1 MATTLIRFDWAIK
14 RLLRNKAN
22 FVILEGFLSE
32 LLKEDISIQEI
43 LESESNM
50 QDAGNKLT
58 RVDLLVKNAKGEL
71 VIIEV
76 QNSYRH
82 DYLLRIL
89 FGVSKLIVDNLGKG
103 MDYSQVKKVISV
115 NIVYFDFGHGEDY
128 IYRGSTNYVGM
139 YKNDILTLT
148 NHEKIVFKAEHIDKV
163 YPEFYI
169 IKVNNFDTV
178 AKNTLD
184 EWVNF
189 LKTEHVAAGS
199 MAKGLMA
206 AKEEIEILKM
216 DKAAMAEYDREV
228 EAWRDYSSDMSTH
241 FLSGKLEGLEKGK
254 LEGLEKGKQEGL
266 LEGKLEIAR
275 NCLSEG
281 MSLSQISKITG
292 LEQEILVKYLEEL
305 G

>member
-1 MATTLIRFDWAIK
+1 MADTLIRFDWAIK

-32 LLKEDISIQEI
+32 LLMEDIKIVEI

-82 DYLLRIL
+82 DYLMRIL

-103 MDYSQVKKVISV
+103 MDYSHVKKVISV
-115 NIVYFDFGHGEDY
+115 NIVYFNFGHGEDY
-128 IYRGSTNYVGM
+128 IYRGATNYIGLH
-139 YKNDILTLT
+139 KADLLTLSEQ
-148 NHEKIVFKAEHIDKV
+148 EKIVFKAERIDKL

-169 IKVNNFDTV
+169 IKVNNFDSV

-189 LKTEHVAAGS
+189 LKTEEVKAGS
-199 MAKGLMA
+199 TAKGLKE
-206 AKEEIEILKM
+206 AKDEIEMLRLDKNAM
-216 DKAAMAEYDREV
+216 DDYNREID
-228 EAWRDYSSDMSTH
+228 AWRDYSSDMSTN
-241 FLSGKLEGLEKGK
+241 FLAGKI
-254 LEGLEKGKQEGL
+254 
-266 LEGKLEIAR
+266 EGKTEGQLEIAR
-275 NCLSEG
+275 NCIKEG
-281 MSLSQISKITG
+281 MNIAQISKITG
-292 LEQEILVKYLEEL
+292 LSEAVLSEL
-305 G
+305 I

>member
-1 MATTLIRFDWAIK
+1 MSNTLIRFDWAIK

-32 LLKEDISIQEI
+32 LLKEDIHIVEI

-58 RVDLLVKNAKGEL
+58 RVDLLVKNATGEL

-76 QNSYRH
+76 QNSYKH

-89 FGVSKLIVDNLGKG
+89 FGVAKLIVDNMGKR
-103 MDYSQVKKVISV
+103 MDYSNVKKVISV
-115 NIVYFDFGHGEDY
+115 NIVYFNFGQGEDY

-139 YKNDILTLT
+139 YKEDILALSD
-148 NHEKIVFKAEHIDKV
+148 HEKIVFKAERIDKI

-169 IKVNNFDTV
+169 IKVNNFNNV

-189 LKTEHVAAGS
+189 LKTEEVKVGS
-199 MAKGLMA
+199 QAKGLTE
-206 AKEEIEILKM
+206 AKEEIEMLKL

-241 FLSGKLEGLEKGK
+241 FMAGKLEGIEQGKQQGIQQGILDGK
-254 LEGLEKGKQEGL
+254 LA
-266 LEGKLEIAR
+266 IAR
-275 NCLSEG
+275 NCIEEG
-281 MSLSQISKITG
+281 MTIIQISKITG
-292 LEQEILVKYLEEL
+292 LPHEILIKYLDEL